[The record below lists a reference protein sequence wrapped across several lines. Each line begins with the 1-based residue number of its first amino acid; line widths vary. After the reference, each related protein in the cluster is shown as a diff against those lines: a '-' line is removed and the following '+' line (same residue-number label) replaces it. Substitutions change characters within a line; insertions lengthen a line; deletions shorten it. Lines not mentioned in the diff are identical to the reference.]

1 MFSFYI
7 ITASL
12 WGSGG
17 HSTVAAT
24 EAVEDVPLVTSRTTT
39 STSMTEKVLTT
50 REIEDVVYQ
59 TVYACQDDILQV
71 IFFCCYYLL
80 LVMDRVPET
89 RVSGFGNTID
99 KWV

>member
-17 HSTVAAT
+17 HSTVAAAT

-71 IFFCCYYLL
+71 IFFVVILI
-80 LVMDRVPET
+80 
-89 RVSGFGNTID
+89 TI
-99 KWV
+99 

>member
-1 MFSFYI
+1 MFSFYM

-71 IFFCCYYLL
+71 IYFLCCCYL
-80 LVMDRVPET
+80 
-89 RVSGFGNTID
+89 
-99 KWV
+99 